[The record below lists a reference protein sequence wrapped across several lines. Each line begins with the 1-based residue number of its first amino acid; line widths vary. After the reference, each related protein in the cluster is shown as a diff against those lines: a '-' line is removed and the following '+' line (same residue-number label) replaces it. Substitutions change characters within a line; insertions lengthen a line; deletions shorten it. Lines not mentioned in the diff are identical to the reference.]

1 MRYSTKVFF
10 GGTGLYLE
18 PHFNLCNLII
28 KNNDILN
35 IESINSISFG
45 NVFGIL
51 LVDNMI
57 FSKEYNSVKSDFT
70 TNLKYHHD
78 NLLPLVKKTQFK
90 KTQFKKTQF
99 KKQVLQIIDYVYRNT
114 SKDIHLKCSNIL
126 NIYYTRTN
134 SNVILEQVIC
144 KKWESKKDLFIDLYI
159 DLYKSLSIPY
169 INIAQ
174 CCLDD
179 VGFLGHIEPPT
190 ENEIVLVSFK
200 NSLFRDVIK
209 FAYHTV
215 NNQID
220 YDLNFK
226 VKGGNIYYNG
236 TNKTNRTYDLLT
248 GFKLPFNF
256 IKYLKYILLYIYYKI
271 KKLSCSFKSYIKV
284 LNDIIFMYYPRLKN

>member
-51 LVDNMI
+51 LVDNI
-57 FSKEYNSVKSDFT
+57 FFSKEYNSVKSDFT
-70 TNLKYHHD
+70 TDLNYHHD

-90 KTQFKKTQF
+90 NTQL

-114 SKDIHLKCSNIL
+114 SHDIHLKCSNIL

-144 KKWESKKDLFIDLYI
+144 KKWESKKDLFIDLY
-159 DLYKSLSIPY
+159 KSLSIPY

-179 VGFLGHIEPPT
+179 VRFLCHIEPPT

-209 FAYHTV
+209 YAYHTV

-220 YDLNFK
+220 YDLNFE

-236 TNKTNRTYDLLT
+236 NNETYDLLT

-256 IKYLKYILLYIYYKI
+256 NKYLKYILLYIYYII
-271 KKLSCSFKSYIKV
+271 KKISCSFKSYMEI
-284 LNDIIFMYYPRLKN
+284 LNDIVFMYYPRLKN